1 MPSFRL
7 ARLGCRFCGLVLNAF
22 PFEPSRV
29 AAHLVDL
36 VAGSGYLFLSLAVK
50 NCHVINLVSLL
61 KRICL
66 QCMQFANHAAQ
77 VSLAIVNRWT
87 AYIGSHR
94 RFLGILSARLNQN
107 TGVLRDGLAFSSK
120 SLHMHAEFISVCLL
134 LRIPKLSI
142 VVDLKFP
149 FVF

>member
-36 VAGSGYLFLSLAVK
+36 VAGSGHLFLSLAVK

-66 QCMQFANHAAQ
+66 QCMQFANHAAE
-77 VSLAIVNRWT
+77 VSLAIVNRLT

-107 TGVLRDGLAFSSK
+107 TGVLREGLAFSSK

-142 VVDLKFP
+142 VIDLKFP

>member
-1 MPSFRL
+1 MSSFRL
-7 ARLGCRFCGLVLNAF
+7 TRLGCRFCGLVLTAF

-29 AAHLVDL
+29 AADLVDL
-36 VAGSGYLFLSLAVK
+36 VAGSGYLLLSFAVK
-50 NCHVINLVSLL
+50 NRHVINLVSLL

-66 QCMQFANHAAQ
+66 QCIQFAKHTAQ

-94 RFLGILSARLNQN
+94 RFLGILSARINQN
-107 TGVLRDGLAFSSK
+107 TGVLLEDLAFSSK
-120 SLHMHAEFISVCLL
+120 PLHMHAEFISVCLL

-142 VVDLKFP
+142 VIDLKFP

>member
-7 ARLGCRFCGLVLNAF
+7 AWLGCRFCGLVLNAF

-36 VAGSGYLFLSLAVK
+36 VAGSGHLFLSLAVK

-77 VSLAIVNRWT
+77 VSLAIVNRLT

-107 TGVLRDGLAFSSK
+107 TGVLREGLAFSSK

-142 VVDLKFP
+142 VIDLKFP